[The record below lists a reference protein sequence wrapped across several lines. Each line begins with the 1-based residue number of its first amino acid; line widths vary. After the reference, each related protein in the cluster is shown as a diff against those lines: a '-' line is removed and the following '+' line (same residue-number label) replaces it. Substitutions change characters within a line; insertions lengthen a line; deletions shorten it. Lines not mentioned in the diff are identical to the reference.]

1 MLFGGDGTTTTDFR
15 FCFLKLREA
24 QTEDASMWPSW
35 LLFSPSAAAKDDD
48 DDDDV
53 LDLTRLS
60 FLFSV
65 LGPRP
70 PRSDIARG
78 YER

>member
-35 LLFSPSAAAKDDD
+35 LLFSPSAS
-48 DDDDV
+48 V
-53 LDLTRLS
+53 LRPGICATLLS
-60 FLFSV
+60 FGTSKLSSGKGAANG
-65 LGPRP
+65 LL
-70 PRSDIARG
+70 I
-78 YER
+78 